1 MRSIE
6 EIVKTAANGDAEAH
20 AFLVAWLRWIH
31 LIDDITD
38 GDVPARQT
46 VLVGRWSCDLFCCP
60 FFQRY
65 HTSLLPLIQLM
76 SCTFEDSLDLESSP
90 YPHERTIADVIR
102 HTGGDMIR
110 LVAFIT
116 GGYELMRTVSVPLRR
131 VCYADHHNSDGTP
144 K

>member
-1 MRSIE
+1 MRNIE
-6 EIVKTAANGDAEAH
+6 EVVKTAANGNAEAQ

-38 GDVPARQT
+38 GDLPPQHT
-46 VLVGRWSCDLFCCP
+46 VRVARWSCDLFCCP

-65 HTSLLPLIQLM
+65 SQCLMPSIQLM
-76 SCTFEDSLDLESSP
+76 ACAFEDSLDLASSP

-116 GGYELMRTVSVPLRR
+116 GGYELMRTISVPLRKI
-131 VCYADHHNSDGTP
+131 CYADHHAADGTP
-144 K
+144 T